1 MLVKCINAKYQEN
14 PKSLRFGNVY
24 IVLSFRLIIG
34 KQNEYCKVCVQN
46 DDDDYPCVFDF
57 SNFEIIDER
66 IPDDWIIAYVNSG
79 FYLIPKAF
87 DGDFWERFHD
97 SDKWAE
103 QTFER
108 VMEDLKEFHGLSTP
122 KAIEYVDP
130 YSWPFEEY
138 K

>member
-1 MLVKCINAKYQEN
+1 MLIKCINYKYQIT
-14 PKSLRFGNVY
+14 PRHLRFGNVY
-24 IVLSFRLIIG
+24 IVLVLRFIIG
-34 KQNEYCKVCVQN
+34 NNDEYCKVCVQN

-57 SNFEIIDER
+57 NDFEIIDER
-66 IPDDWIIAYVNSG
+66 IPSNWILSVESSSYE
-79 FYLIPKAF
+79 LMPEAF